1 MKSRW
6 SWLALPWLTLAV
18 WAALLVLWFGGAGGP
33 SGAEPRA
40 LRVWPLAVLL
50 AILLVVLAAA
60 TAWVYRRRVAALA
73 AELSAAFPCDRTA
86 VLVVAVVLAISFAFQ
101 LPTMLYPSGLVHS
114 DAAINGLMA
123 LHIEAGRAAPAFYY
137 GQQFMGTLF
146 SHALA
151 LVFFL
156 VGPFSG
162 GLALLTWLFYAGFLL
177 ATFLMVRQAT
187 TATVAAATAFWLAV
201 PPTTLIIVLA
211 QSEYP
216 QLLLLAGWGL
226 LLTAGRS
233 GGALRDDAWWWFAG
247 AAFGLAFW
255 AHALAVL
262 PLAAVLGGLFL
273 LLPLRAV
280 AGATARIAAGFTI
293 GVLPGLVGWG
303 AGLGRFVE
311 WFLAGGGRG
320 GDATFIEAASGLASV
335 SLGNLLFDTA
345 GRRVLPWATAGPL
358 AAAVLAAACWGVLA
372 GFAYRVRRNA
382 EWRGRR
388 AERDQ
393 RPLRGAKRRGREE
406 TAEPV
411 RELQRLA
418 VVVPLGLF
426 VLLQLGLLALRHPYA
441 VTPTHYLVPLYL
453 ALPALVAIAAVAAV
467 ERGVAL
473 VTGRPASATRLQS
486 RAGRGDGTLA
496 VTGGRG
502 AHLGTVV
509 VAGLIALW
517 AYIPLPGSIAWL
529 RGLAGNQATF
539 DASIAALR
547 DAGVETCEGPYW
559 DAYRL
564 SYLSLETIVCESI
577 DVRRVPHYP
586 ELVRQRAGGA
596 PVPFIAAPQRA
607 EALAGRAEQWEARG
621 IGYRRL
627 QTPRF
632 IALLPER

>member
-1 MKSRW
+1 MAKSRPGCRRRALAPPVGAAL
-6 SWLALPWLTLAV
+6 SASPPGAVLLALAAAARALPWLTLAV
-18 WAALLVLWFGGAGGP
+18 WAALLVLWFGGSGGP
-33 SGAEPRA
+33 AGVDPQAP
-40 LRVWPLAVLL
+40 RVWPLVVLL
-50 AILLVVLAAA
+50 AVLVAA
-60 TAWVYRRRVAALA
+60 TAWVHRRRLAALA

-86 VLVVAVVLAISFAFQ
+86 ILLVAVVLTISFAFQ

-146 SHALA
+146 SHTLA
-151 LVFFL
+151 LVFLL
-156 VGPFSG
+156 VGPFTG
-162 GLALLTWLFYAGFLL
+162 GVAVLTWFFYAGFLL

-187 TATVAAATAFWLAV
+187 TATMAAATAFWLAV

-233 GGALRDDAWWWFAG
+233 GGALRDDAWWWLAG

-262 PLAAVLGGLFL
+262 PLAAALGSLFL
-273 LLPLRAV
+273 LLPLPAA
-280 AGATARIAAGFTI
+280 AGATARLAAGFTI
-293 GVLPGLVGWG
+293 GVLPGLVAWG

-345 GRRVLPWATAGPL
+345 GRRVLPLAIAGPL
-358 AAAVLAAACWGVLA
+358 AAAVLGAACWGVLA
-372 GFAYRVRRNA
+372 GVAYRARQGA
-382 EWRGRR
+382 E
-388 AERDQ
+388 
-393 RPLRGAKRRGREE
+393 LR
-406 TAEPV
+406 
-411 RELQRLA
+411 RLA

-426 VLLQLGLLALRHPYA
+426 VLMQLGLLTLRHAYSLA
-441 VTPTHYLVPLYL
+441 PTHYLVPLYL
-453 ALPALVAIAAVAAV
+453 ALPALVAIAAAAAV

-473 VTGRPASATRLQS
+473 VTGRRVSVARVEQSAGLGEGGRAVT
-486 RAGRGDGTLA
+486 AGRGARL
-496 VTGGRG
+496 G
-502 AHLGTVV
+502 AVV
-509 VAGLIALW
+509 VAGLILLW
-517 AYIPLPGSIAWL
+517 ACIPLPGSIAWL

-547 DAGVETCEGPYW
+547 DAGVDTCEGPYW

-586 ELVRQRAGGA
+586 ELVRQRAAGA
-596 PVPFIAAPQRA
+596 PLPFVAAPQRA
-607 EALAGRAEQWEARG
+607 AALGDRAEQWEARG

-627 QTPRF
+627 ETPRF

>member
-1 MKSRW
+1 
-6 SWLALPWLTLAV
+6 V
-18 WAALLVLWFGGAGGP
+18 V
-33 SGAEPRA
+33 
-40 LRVWPLAVLL
+40 LAVL
-50 AILLVVLAAA
+50 VAA
-60 TAWVYRRRVAALA
+60 TAWAHRRRLAALG

-86 VLVVAVVLAISFAFQ
+86 VLLVAVVLAISFAFQ
-101 LPTMLYPSGLVHS
+101 LPTMLYPAGLVHS

-123 LHIEAGRAAPAFYY
+123 LHIEAGRGAPAFYY

-156 VGPFSG
+156 AGPFSG

-187 TATVAAATAFWLAV
+187 TATVAVATTFWLAV

-233 GGALRDDAWWWFAG
+233 GGALRDDAWWWLAG

-262 PLAAVLGGLFL
+262 PLAAALGGLLL
-273 LLPLRAV
+273 LLPLPAA
-280 AGATARIAAGFTI
+280 AGATARLAAGFTI

-303 AGLGRFVE
+303 AGLGRFAE

-320 GDATFIEAASGLASV
+320 GDATFVEAASGLARV
-335 SLGNLLFDTA
+335 SFGNLLFDTA
-345 GRRVLPWATAGPL
+345 GRRVLPWALAGPL

-372 GFAYRVRRNA
+372 GVAYRARRA
-382 EWRGRR
+382 VEWRDRW

-418 VVVPLGLF
+418 FVVPLGLF

-467 ERGVAL
+467 EHGAAL
-473 VTGRPASATRLQS
+473 VTGRSSAVAAVEHGAALVTGGPASATRLQS

-496 VTGGRG
+496 MTAGRG
-502 AHLGTVV
+502 ARLGAVL
-509 VAGLIALW
+509 VAVLIALW
-517 AYIPLPGSIAWL
+517 ACIPLPGSIAWL
-529 RGLAGNQATF
+529 GGLAGDQATF

-547 DAGVETCEGPYW
+547 EAGVDTCEGPYW